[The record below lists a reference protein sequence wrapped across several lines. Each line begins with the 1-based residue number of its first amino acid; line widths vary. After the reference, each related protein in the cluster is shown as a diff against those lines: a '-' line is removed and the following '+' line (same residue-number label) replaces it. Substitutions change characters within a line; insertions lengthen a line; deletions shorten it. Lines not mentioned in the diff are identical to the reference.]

1 VTFTYR
7 SHACPSVP
15 YTAGMQPEDV
25 DAGTIVGEFSTN
37 VPLA

>member
-7 SHACPSVP
+7 SHVCLSDP

-25 DAGTIVGEFSTN
+25 DADTIVGKFIGTI
-37 VPLA
+37 A